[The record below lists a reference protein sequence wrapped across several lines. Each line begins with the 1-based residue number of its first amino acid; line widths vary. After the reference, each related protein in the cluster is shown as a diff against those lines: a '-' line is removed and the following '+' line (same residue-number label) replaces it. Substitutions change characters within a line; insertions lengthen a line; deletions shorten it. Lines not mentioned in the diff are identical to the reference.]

1 MREFT
6 DGKPSRRRRAPAAS
20 ARERILSAAGEL
32 FAESGFAATPTSRIA
47 ERAGVPK
54 GLIHYYF
61 RRKPDLLVA
70 LVDRLPAERVDVR
83 RIVVPGDVAGT
94 LRRLVA
100 ELDRR
105 FEATLPLHHL
115 LWREADTHSA
125 VRRALRERFRAVV
138 AQVRE
143 VVTAAAPAPAR
154 ADVDTAAVLLARVI
168 DHRHAV
174 AARAE
179 HDESADREIEFIARG
194 LGPR

>member
-1 MREFT
+1 MGRVP
-6 DGKPSRRRRAPAAS
+6 GRAPAVP

-47 ERAGVPK
+47 ARADVPK

-70 LVDRLPAERVDVR
+70 LVDRLPAERVDLA
-83 RIVVPGDVAGT
+83 RIVVPGDVAAT
-94 LRRLVA
+94 LRGLVA
-100 ELDRR
+100 ELDRG
-105 FEATLPLHHL
+105 FESALPLHHL

-138 AQVRE
+138 EQVHE
-143 VVTAAAPAPAR
+143 VVAAAVPGPAG
-154 ADVDTAAVLLARVI
+154 ADVDTAAVLLARIV

-174 AARAE
+174 AGRAE
-179 HDESADREIEFIARG
+179 RDDSADREIDFIARG
-194 LGPR
+194 LDPR